1 MIKTLNR
8 TLKQDRE
15 RFTLPKNVQDIIP
28 VQSVYPDGIFQTGKN
43 KFSKTFRFEDINYYV
58 ASSEDKKAMFLG
70 YSEILN
76 ALDSTA
82 VTKLTIN
89 NRRLNRAD
97 FKRKVLIGMKGDS
110 LDVYRK
116 EYDDMLSGKAA
127 DANSI
132 VQEKYITIT
141 VSRKNIEEAR
151 TYFRPCRRRAHGTF
165 FPDRDQ
171 TARNST
177 QRSGFVSYMIFTGRV
192 KRRRFISI
200 SKTG

>member
-58 ASSEDKKAMFLG
+58 ASAEDKKAMFLG
-70 YSEILN
+70 YSEIHN

-97 FKRKVLIGMKGDS
+97 FKRKVLICMKGDV
-110 LDVYRK
+110 LD
-116 EYDDMLSGKAA
+116 
-127 DANSI
+127 I
-132 VQEKYITIT
+132 
-141 VSRKNIEEAR
+141 
-151 TYFRPCRRRAHGTF
+151 
-165 FPDRDQ
+165 
-171 TARNST
+171 
-177 QRSGFVSYMIFTGRV
+177 
-192 KRRRFISI
+192 
-200 SKTG
+200 

>member
-58 ASSEDKKAMFLG
+58 ASAEDKKAMFLG

-82 VTKLTIN
+82 VSI
-89 NRRLNRAD
+89 
-97 FKRKVLIGMKGDS
+97 S
-110 LDVYRK
+110 
-116 EYDDMLSGKAA
+116 EYPRNIAFLSSA
-127 DANSI
+127 DA
-132 VQEKYITIT
+132 T
-141 VSRKNIEEAR
+141 
-151 TYFRPCRRRAHGTF
+151 
-165 FPDRDQ
+165 
-171 TARNST
+171 
-177 QRSGFVSYMIFTGRV
+177 
-192 KRRRFISI
+192 
-200 SKTG
+200 